1 MSERIAPKRRSSGLA
16 AGMPAVLVVLLAWT
30 GFAVHDY
37 VSLRRRLARDLTIAA
52 DGIAMSVAPLLE
64 RADVDGVQAVLGSLA
79 ARPDVLNAHL
89 LARDGRSLV
98 RFVREGQ
105 QTTPP
110 ALRPGGPPSFEGRR
124 LQIFRDVLDGQ
135 RRPHVT
141 LFVETSTE
149 ELARRLWNLVGL
161 SGAIGVLALGAV
173 LLSRQRRPHALVAV
187 SVAEDEALEPAFA
200 AAGGTAA
207 RPPAGGGHFFRS
219 ESTVA
224 TVLVID
230 DDDETR
236 ELLARGLAREGFHIV
251 TAADCEQG
259 IRRAREVRPDLIT
272 LDAQMPEA
280 DGWTVLRAL
289 KEDEELSNIP
299 VVMTTL
305 VNERSDTPRRALD
318 YLLKPI
324 EPERLAAVLA
334 SRQAAGE
341 ASILLVAQDEQL
353 RQAASAILA
362 PRGWMVLEADG
373 PDAALQLLA
382 GALPDVVLFDFD
394 LPRGQVEF
402 VDSLKSHP
410 AWCEIP
416 LLIVSST
423 ELSPEQRVALEERPL
438 RFFQKSALSSQE
450 LARQIRG
457 LLDGERRS
465 AATRRADAS

>member
-1 MSERIAPKRRSSGLA
+1 MSERGASHRRSGLA
-16 AGMPAVLVVLLAWT
+16 AGMPAVFIALVAWT

-37 VSLRRRLARDLTIAA
+37 LSLRGRLARDLTLAA
-52 DGIAMSVAPLLE
+52 DGIVMSVAPLLE
-64 RADVDGVQAVLGSLA
+64 RADFDGVQTVLGSLA
-79 ARPDVLNAHL
+79 ARPDVTTAHL
-89 LARDGRSLV
+89 LGRDGRSLV
-98 RFVREGQ
+98 RFVRDGHEA
-105 QTTPP
+105 TLP
-110 ALRPGGPPSFEGRR
+110 ALRPAGPPSFEGRR
-124 LQIFRDVLDGQ
+124 LQIFRDVLDRQ
-135 RRPHVT
+135 RRPQVT

-149 ELARRLWNLVGL
+149 ELARRLWSLVGL
-161 SGAIGVLALGAV
+161 TGAVGLLALGS
-173 LLSRQRRPHALVAV
+173 LLLARQRRPHALTAV
-187 SVAEDEALEPAFA
+187 TVPEQDVSEPAFA
-200 AAGGTAA
+200 TSGAPAA
-207 RPPAGGGHFFRS
+207 RPAPGVGHFFRS
-219 ESTVA
+219 ETPVA

-305 VNERSDTPRRALD
+305 VNERSDGQRRTLD
-318 YLLKPI
+318 YLSKPI
-324 EPERLAAVLA
+324 DPERLAAILQ
-334 SRQAAGE
+334 SRHAAGE
-341 ASILLVAQDEQL
+341 ASILVVAQDAAL
-353 RQAASAILA
+353 RQAAGAILA

-373 PDAALQLLA
+373 PDTALQLLA

-394 LPRGQVEF
+394 LPRGQLEF

-416 LLIVSST
+416 LVIVSSA
-423 ELSPEQRVALEERPL
+423 ELSAEQRVSLEERPL